1 LLNIVSENDFLNN
14 PSITLN
20 LTTTKKSTSM
30 KTMIR
35 AINMTNKQRQTKAM
49 KRTSK

>member
-1 LLNIVSENDFLNN
+1 
-14 PSITLN
+14 
-20 LTTTKKSTSM
+20 M

-49 KRTSK
+49 KRTSKWIYTNATNKTNKQKQTKAMNKINKQL